1 MDVTGYTQEFTCPIA
16 PARMF
21 KALIL
26 DSNNLIPN
34 LLPQFVKSVDLI
46 HGDGGAGSIEQVN
59 FTEGT
64 DIKYVKH
71 RIDELDRVNLVCKYT
86 MIEGDPLGDKLES
99 IAYEVRFEVGSDGG
113 CNCKMTSSYIKLG
126 DFTIKEEEIRAG
138 QDKARGIYKVV
149 EAYLLE
155 NPHVYA

>member
-1 MDVTGYTQEFTCPIA
+1 MPISQ
-16 PARMF
+16 
-21 KALIL
+21 L
-26 DSNNLIPN
+26 
-34 LLPQFVKSVDLI
+34 
-46 HGDGGAGSIEQVN
+46 GAWIWLVYHA
-59 FTEGT
+59 GT

-86 MIEGDPLGDKLES
+86 MIEGDSLGEKLES

-113 CNCKMTSSYIKLG
+113 CDCKMTSSYLMLG
-126 DFTIKEEEIRAG
+126 DFTLKEEEIKAG

>member
-99 IAYEVRFEVGSDGG
+99 IAYEVRFEVGSDAG

-126 DFTIKEEEIRAG
+126 DFTIKEEEIRVG

>member
-99 IAYEVRFEVGSDGG
+99 IAYEVRFEAGSDGG